1 MDVLTPATT
10 FVQGRRGGIA
20 PHFVSSEM
28 HMIEQARLDLHARFA
43 AHFVDSHALRHVVTL
58 RELTILSRLLS
69 TQLPGAYVEFLR
81 RHGAVTCHA
90 VLRSIVERR
99 LGYPDLCRFLDPG
112 AVLKL
117 SRELWCGQLPVDV
130 YAFAV
135 DSMGNAFCFRQSRM
149 AQDDAPVLL
158 FSLACQK
165 LTPLCD
171 SFDGLLNWYDRN
183 A

>member
-1 MDVLTPATT
+1 V
-10 FVQGRRGGIA
+10 RN
-20 PHFVSSEM
+20 
-28 HMIEQARLDLHARFA
+28 
-43 AHFVDSHALRHVVTL
+43 VVTW
-58 RELTILSRLLS
+58 RELSGMARLLS

-81 RHGAVTCHA
+81 RHGAVSCHA

-99 LGYPDLCRFLDPG
+99 LGYPDLCRFLEPRD
-112 AVLKL
+112 VLKL

-135 DSMGNAFCFRQSRM
+135 DSMGDAFCFRHSHM

-158 FSLACQK
+158 FSLPCQK
-165 LTPLCD
+165 LMPLCD

-183 A
+183 V

>member
-1 MDVLTPATT
+1 ML
-10 FVQGRRGGIA
+10 
-20 PHFVSSEM
+20 
-28 HMIEQARLDLHARFA
+28 EQARQDLHARFA
-43 AHFVDSHALRHVVTL
+43 SRFVDSRAARRVVTL
-58 RELTILSRLLS
+58 GELTALARLLT

-81 RHGAVTCHA
+81 RHGAVNCHA

-99 LGYPDLCRFLDPG
+99 LGCPDLCRFLEPRDI
-112 AVLKL
+112 LKL

-165 LTPLCD
+165 LVPLCD
-171 SFDGLLNWYDRN
+171 SFDGLLSWYARN
-183 A
+183 T